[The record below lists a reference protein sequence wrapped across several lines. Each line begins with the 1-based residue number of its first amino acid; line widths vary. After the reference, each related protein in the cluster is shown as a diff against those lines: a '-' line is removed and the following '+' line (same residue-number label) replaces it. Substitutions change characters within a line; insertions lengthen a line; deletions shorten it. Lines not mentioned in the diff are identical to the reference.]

1 MTLRYLSLECQT
13 LEPYQLPHSA
23 HFILLEKMLTQ
34 LSESDFVRNRKL
46 PAEVLLKGIIGMES
60 KSLTNELIDLFH
72 ASLDMPSASAFSQQ
86 RCKLKPD
93 AFKVIFEGF
102 VNGIRATFSDKLP
115 VLAVDGSDIQIA
127 TNPNDKDSYF
137 PGTNGQKGYNLL
149 HLNALYDLSHHIYTD
164 AIFQKRFDWNE
175 HGALQKM
182 VDRSN
187 IPQALV
193 IADRG
198 YESYNNMAH
207 IQEKGWF
214 FLIRIKDGRNGIKA
228 GFDLPD
234 SDTFDIPISLKL
246 TRKQTNET
254 KELFKDKNHYRFIT
268 ANMAFDYLPVRNRKC
283 EATKYYDLN
292 FRIVRFRISEDTY
305 ETILTN
311 LDTEDYPPKEIKR
324 LYALRWGIE
333 ASFRDL
339 KYTVGMLNFHAKK
352 VMCIQQEIYAH
363 LIMYN
368 FAEMITSHVVIEK
381 KQRKH
386 TYKANFSVV
395 VHMCRLFFHG
405 KTTSPNLEAIIA
417 KRPERHRTRN
427 LVIKV
432 FHGFLYRVA

>member
-1 MTLRYLSLECQT
+1 MNIEHIKKLLS
-13 LEPYQLPHSA
+13 
-23 HFILLEKMLTQ
+23 
-34 LSESDFVRNRKL
+34 SEIHKVSSNISDYCVNPQSDFIRNRKL

-72 ASLDMPSASAFSQQ
+72 ASSDMPSASAFSQQ

-93 AFKVIFEGF
+93 AFGAVFDGF
-102 VNGIRATFSDKLP
+102 VNGIRATFSDELP

-127 TNPNDKDSYF
+127 TDPGDKDSYF

-149 HLNALYDLSHHIYTD
+149 HLNALYDLTHHIYTD
-164 AIFQKRFDWNE
+164 AIIQKRMNGNE
-175 HGALQKM
+175 QSALQKM

-198 YESYNNMAH
+198 YESYNNIAH

-214 FLIRIKDGRNGIKA
+214 FLIRIKDGTQGIKS
-228 GFDLPD
+228 GLDLPE
-234 SDTFDIPISLKL
+234 SDAFDIPISLKL

-254 KELFKDKNHYRFIT
+254 KALFKDKNHYKYIPTNT
-268 ANMAFDYLPVRNRKC
+268 ALDYLPIHSKKSD
-283 EATKYYDLN
+283 ATKYYDIN

-311 LDTEDYPPKEIKR
+311 LDAKKYPPEEIKR
-324 LYALRWGIE
+324 LYAMRWGIE
-333 ASFRDL
+333 TSFRDL
-339 KYTVGMLNFHAKK
+339 KYTIGMLNFHSKK

-363 LIMYN
+363 LIMYD

-386 TYKANFSVV
+386 TYKANFSVA
-395 VHMCRLFFHG
+395 VHMCRLFFRG
-405 KTTSPNLEAIIA
+405 KTTSPDLEAIIA
-417 KRPERHRTRN
+417 KNLIPVRPERHSVRN
-427 LVIKV
+427 LVVKV